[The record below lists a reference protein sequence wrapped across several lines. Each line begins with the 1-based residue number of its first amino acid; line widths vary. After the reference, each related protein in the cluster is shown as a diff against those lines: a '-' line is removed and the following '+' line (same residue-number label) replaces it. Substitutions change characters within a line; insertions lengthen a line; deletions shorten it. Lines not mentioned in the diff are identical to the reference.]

1 MEDSIRAGKSQ
12 ILVVHF
18 IHASFLNFSQ
28 EERQLFSG
36 KGFISLAY
44 QVKGFDEVLEV
55 EAQLVDNGL
64 TPVTAAKQVESL
76 KETFTQL
83 QTLFVIV
90 SGFIVVIALIAAAD
104 G

>member
-1 MEDSIRAGKSQ
+1 MLFRSTPVSLTSRRKKDSCSAVR
-12 ILVVHF
+12 V
-18 IHASFLNFSQ
+18 
-28 EERQLFSG
+28 
-36 KGFISLAY
+36 FISLAY

-55 EAQLVDNGL
+55 EAQLMDNGL

>member
-1 MEDSIRAGKSQ
+1 M
-12 ILVVHF
+12 
-18 IHASFLNFSQ
+18 
-28 EERQLFSG
+28 
-36 KGFISLAY
+36 
-44 QVKGFDEVLEV
+44 
-55 EAQLVDNGL
+55 VDNGP

-76 KETFTQL
+76 KETFTHL

>member
-1 MEDSIRAGKSQ
+1 MM
-12 ILVVHF
+12 
-18 IHASFLNFSQ
+18 
-28 EERQLFSG
+28 
-36 KGFISLAY
+36 
-44 QVKGFDEVLEV
+44 
-55 EAQLVDNGL
+55 DNGL

-104 G
+104 GLLTDASEETATNIEGFLKNMRVPY

>member
-1 MEDSIRAGKSQ
+1 MM
-12 ILVVHF
+12 
-18 IHASFLNFSQ
+18 
-28 EERQLFSG
+28 
-36 KGFISLAY
+36 
-44 QVKGFDEVLEV
+44 
-55 EAQLVDNGL
+55 DNGL
-64 TPVTAAKQVESL
+64 TPVPAAKQVESL

>member
-1 MEDSIRAGKSQ
+1 M
-12 ILVVHF
+12 
-18 IHASFLNFSQ
+18 
-28 EERQLFSG
+28 
-36 KGFISLAY
+36 
-44 QVKGFDEVLEV
+44 
-55 EAQLVDNGL
+55 VDNGP

-90 SGFIVVIALIAAAD
+90 SGFIVIIALIAAAD

>member
-1 MEDSIRAGKSQ
+1 MRSAFGSAQPSAGLRA
-12 ILVVHF
+12 
-18 IHASFLNFSQ
+18 
-28 EERQLFSG
+28 
-36 KGFISLAY
+36 ISRCSTAY